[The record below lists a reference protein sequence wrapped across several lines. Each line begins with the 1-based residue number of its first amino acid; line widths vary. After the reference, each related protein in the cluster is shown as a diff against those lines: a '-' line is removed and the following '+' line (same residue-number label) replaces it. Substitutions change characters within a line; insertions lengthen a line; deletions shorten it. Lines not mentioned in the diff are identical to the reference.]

1 MSSVAHAVIAA
12 AGLGSRLGRGHPK
25 CLLEFKG
32 TTILERQLRL
42 LEHVEDVRI
51 VVGFEEQQ
59 VIEAARAIR
68 PDIIIVR
75 NPAYRS
81 TTTLQSYA
89 LGAKG
94 LRVSCVFMDADIV
107 FEPSSFQAF
116 LDTCSGTD
124 PLIAVTAAKTIDA
137 VFTRIEGER
146 VTAFSRTESNDFE
159 WANLCYLPPAFCE
172 TGSGAV
178 YERISSVLP
187 VCYKEIVSFEI
198 DTPTDLEGALRGA
211 TFVD

>member
-1 MSSVAHAVIAA
+1 MSFVAHAVIAA

-25 CLLEFKG
+25 CLLDLKG
-32 TTILERQLRL
+32 ATILERQLRL
-42 LEHVEDVRI
+42 LDHIEDVRI

-59 VIEAARAIR
+59 VIDAARAIR

-94 LRVSCVFMDADIV
+94 LTESCVFMDADIV
-107 FEPSSFQAF
+107 FEPASFHAF
-116 LDTCSGTD
+116 LDACSGTD

-137 VFTRIEGER
+137 VFTRLEGDR
-146 VTAFSRTESNDFE
+146 VMAFSRTESSDFE

-172 TGSGAV
+172 TGAGAV
-178 YERISSVLP
+178 YERISCLLP
-187 VCYKEIVSFEI
+187 VRYQEIVSFEI

-211 TFVD
+211 TFVE